1 MPALPPPAFRRV
13 GRHTRCVKRKRHVL
27 RRTEGVWVCSGGP
40 REPGK
45 LGCDFRT
52 QDFAK
57 AVNHATENQSTPPD
71 MPRDLWVTA

>member
-1 MPALPPPAFRRV
+1 
-13 GRHTRCVKRKRHVL
+13 
-27 RRTEGVWVCSGGP
+27 VCSGGP

-52 QDFAK
+52 ADFAK
-57 AVNHATENQSTPPD
+57 AVNHATENGSSPPD

>member
-1 MPALPPPAFRRV
+1 
-13 GRHTRCVKRKRHVL
+13 
-27 RRTEGVWVCSGGP
+27 VCSGGP

-52 QDFAK
+52 PKYDD